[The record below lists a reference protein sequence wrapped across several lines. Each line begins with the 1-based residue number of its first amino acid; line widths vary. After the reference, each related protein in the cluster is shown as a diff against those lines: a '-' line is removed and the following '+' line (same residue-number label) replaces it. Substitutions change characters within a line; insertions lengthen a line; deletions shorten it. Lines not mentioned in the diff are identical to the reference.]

1 MAFFNYS
8 QALTVGQIDIKNARL
23 KAGKTQKELA
33 KLIGVTKQTIIN
45 YEKGTTEPSWDRLQE
60 IATALNVDIDTLF
73 PYNMLGEKR
82 DFKWMEHL
90 ERLENNWLYSRMA
103 EEEVLLQKILDFAI
117 FQNKLDKDTLTT
129 KELNN
134 ELNLEDNNT
143 MSKEDKISL
152 IILKYEKEIQE
163 KTQKLIDLYKDQSSN
178 ELDTIRFESTNI

>member
-1 MAFFNYS
+1 MIQSEYFHLHHLRRNLEKNGFFWLFA
-8 QALTVGQIDIKNARL
+8 ALKVGQIDIKNARL

-45 YEKGTTEPSWDRLQE
+45 DEKGTTEPSWDRLQE

-152 IILKYEKEIQE
+152 IILKP
-163 KTQKLIDLYKDQSSN
+163 KLSN
-178 ELDTIRFESTNI
+178 

>member
-45 YEKGTTEPSWDRLQE
+45 DEKGTTEPSWDRLQE

-117 FQNKLDKDTLTT
+117 FQNKLDKNTLTT
-129 KELNN
+129 K

-152 IILKYEKEIQE
+152 IILKYEK
-163 KTQKLIDLYKDQSSN
+163 KFKKKLKNFLSLFPKKHKEQ
-178 ELDTIRFESTNI
+178 